1 MNAMLNGYKGAQFA
15 WESTDD
21 GLETTPKWGKDYLG
35 NPVRIWTG
43 DEEIHI
49 TADVAFAY
57 WEYYRTT
64 NDEQFMIDYGAEI
77 FFLIQQSFGN
87 QE

>member
-1 MNAMLNGYKGAQFA
+1 M
-15 WESTDD
+15 DC
-21 GLETTPKWGKDYLG
+21 
-35 NPVRIWTG
+35 

-77 FFLIQQSFGN
+77 FLIQQFWESRVEYN
-87 QE
+87 YQKIDMK